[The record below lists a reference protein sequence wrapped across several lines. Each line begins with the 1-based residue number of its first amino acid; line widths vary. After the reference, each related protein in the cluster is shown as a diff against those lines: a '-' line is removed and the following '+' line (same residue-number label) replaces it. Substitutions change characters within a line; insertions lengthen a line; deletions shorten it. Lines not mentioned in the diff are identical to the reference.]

1 MIIHAPNRIKIKSPI
16 TGIERQKMAK
26 ETRKKTVGLSKKHL
40 ARKQREERQ
49 VKIIVITSI
58 VVILLVVG
66 VLAYGYLDQQVLT
79 GRRAVITVNDEEISV
94 NQFRSFTKYYRYTLI
109 KQAENTLNLIQMFG
123 PEMSQSFTSQL
134 TQIQD
139 SLDPFRSGQ
148 IAIDQLVDSTLIRQ
162 EAIKKGITVSQEEID
177 EYAQEVFGYF
187 PDGTPTPSA
196 TPELVP
202 TSTLSA
208 LQETMLPP
216 TATASPTE
224 VITNTVDESAATP
237 MQEVA
242 PTATQVLT
250 PTATATQ
257 VLTPTATAT
266 QYSFDAFKEN
276 YDETIKSFKEDYEI
290 PEETFRFILEAQL
303 YQKKLF
309 EEVIG
314 DLECTQEQVWAQH
327 ILVDEEDIAKDIQ
340 QRLKDGEDWS
350 LMAATY
356 STDESNKN
364 NSGDLDWFGRGQMV
378 QSFEDIAFSLQVG
391 QVSGPVQTDYGWH
404 IIRVLGHEDRPL
416 SATACTEL
424 KNSEFQNWLKE
435 IRDAS
440 EIDIKEDW
448 QENVPLLPAMPEDL
462 TSIIN
467 SLVTP
472 QSNSSPSQ

>member
-1 MIIHAPNRIKIKSPI
+1 
-16 TGIERQKMAK
+16 MAK

-40 ARKQREERQ
+40 ARKQREDRQ

-66 VLAYGYLDQQVLT
+66 ILAYGYLDQHVLK

-94 NQFRSFTKYYRYTLI
+94 NEFRAFTKYYRYTLI
-109 KQAENTLNLIQMFG
+109 RQAENTLNLIQMFG

-162 EAIKKGITVSQEEID
+162 EAIKRGFTVSQEEID
-177 EYAQEVFGYF
+177 AYAQEVFGYF

-196 TPELVP
+196 TPELLP
-202 TSTLSA
+202 TSTLSS
-208 LQETMLPP
+208 LQKTMLPP
-216 TATASPTE
+216 TATVSLPE
-224 VITNTVDESAATP
+224 VITDTVEEEFAATP
-237 MQEVA
+237 TQEVS

-257 VLTPTATAT
+257 YT
-266 QYSFDAFKEN
+266 FDAFKEN
-276 YDETIKSFKEDYEI
+276 YDETIKSLKDDYEI

-309 EEVIG
+309 EEIIG
-314 DLECTQEQVWAQH
+314 DKECTQEQVWAQH
-327 ILVDEEDIAKDIQ
+327 ILVEEEDLAKDIQ
-340 QRLKDGEDWS
+340 QRIMDGEDWS
-350 LMAATY
+350 LMAVTY

-364 NSGDLDWFGRGQMV
+364 NSGDLGWFSRGQMV
-378 QSFEDIAFSLQVG
+378 QSFEDIAFTLQVG
-391 QVSGPVQTDYGWH
+391 KVSGPVQTDYGWH
-404 IIRVLGHEDRPL
+404 IIRVIGHEDRPL
-416 SATACTEL
+416 STTDCTEL
-424 KNSEFQNWLKE
+424 ENSEFQNWLKE

-448 QENVPLLPAMPEDL
+448 QENVPLLPAMPEDM
-462 TSIIN
+462 TAIIN

-472 QSNSSPSQ
+472 QENSLPSQ